1 MSNDDLACLHL
12 GRDLVRKI
20 HDLQAMAK
28 DRGNAYAERRITFP
42 GGEVV
47 LLVCSPIVAAAAK
60 RGIEQAYH
68 TVETV
73 LMKDAEET
81 KH

>member
-1 MSNDDLACLHL
+1 
-12 GRDLVRKI
+12 
-20 HDLQAMAK
+20 MAK
-28 DRGNAYAERRITFP
+28 DSGNAYAERRITFP

-47 LLVCSPIVAAAAK
+47 LLVCSVGVAAAAK

-73 LMKDAEET
+73 LMKDADET